1 MGGLVT
7 HAARATRRMGK
18 QEINAYHIGNLMG
31 RQEINITYCILNIY
45 KVQQTP
51 TEIEEVHSSLS
62 LLYKHKT
69 ITKGPL

>member
-1 MGGLVT
+1 MQQERLDEWEN
-7 HAARATRRMGK
+7 
-18 QEINAYHIGNLMG
+18 QEINAYISG